1 MLKQKRIQNH
11 LTLRQMAEL
20 VGLGYSYLSDIE
32 TGKKPAPNDKS
43 VLLIADI
50 LKLNET
56 EKVLFFDS
64 AALSKSNDKD
74 NFHVPVDICEY
85 IVNDENIKSQIR
97 NIKNRT

>member
-1 MLKQKRIQNH
+1 
-11 LTLRQMAEL
+11 MAKL

-97 NIKNRT
+97 SIKNRT